1 MLPWPLRPRRLNLPL
16 AAFAVAALL
25 FTLIAVQLETGF
37 GGPGVGNVFANWLY
51 DGVGVAAAC
60 ACFARGLRAGERAA
74 WLLIGLGVLAWTAG
88 DIYWTV
94 ALQTVADPPFPS
106 LADAGYLGLYLP
118 AFVGLGLLIRVRV
131 VRFTAS
137 VWLDG
142 LGAGLTVC
150 ALAAGIVLNEVWQT
164 STGGF
169 AAVATNMAYP
179 AGDALLLG
187 LVLAAF
193 GFSGW
198 RLDRTWLFLGCGLGL
213 FAVADSVYLVDIAH
227 GTYQYGTFD
236 LGWPAGFV
244 LIAAAACA
252 PQTRLRRGLLE
263 GRALLAAPVA
273 TAAVCL
279 AVEIWDHFYR
289 VNPVA
294 LIAASLGLAAV
305 IARMSLT
312 FNEHL
317 AMLGATRIE
326 SLTDQHALS
335 ATAKPERSGVGLDE
349 LLGGIPAR
357 DGSCHGEYD
366 PNNSERSTVSAEAR
380 GTFACGQSGP
390 VKLTGRLKA

>member
-1 MLPWPLRPRRLNLPL
+1 MTQRGLLPWPLRPRRLNLPL

-150 ALAAGIVLNEVWQT
+150 ALAAGIVLNEVWQS

-187 LVLAAF
+187 LVL
-193 GFSGW
+193 
-198 RLDRTWLFLGCGLGL
+198 R
-213 FAVADSVYLVDIAH
+213 
-227 GTYQYGTFD
+227 
-236 LGWPAGFV
+236 
-244 LIAAAACA
+244 
-252 PQTRLRRGLLE
+252 
-263 GRALLAAPVA
+263 
-273 TAAVCL
+273 
-279 AVEIWDHFYR
+279 
-289 VNPVA
+289 
-294 LIAASLGLAAV
+294 
-305 IARMSLT
+305 
-312 FNEHL
+312 
-317 AMLGATRIE
+317 
-326 SLTDQHALS
+326 
-335 ATAKPERSGVGLDE
+335 RSGSP
-349 LLGGIPAR
+349 GGGSTAR
-357 DGSCHGEYD
+357 GCSWAAGSVSLRW
-366 PNNSERSTVSAEAR
+366 PTASIWSTSRTAPTSTERSTSAGRRVRPDRRR
-380 GTFACGQSGP
+380 GVRPANSS
-390 VKLTGRLKA
+390 A

>member
-1 MLPWPLRPRRLNLPL
+1 MSDAATQRGSLPWPLRPRRLNLPL

-37 GGPGVGNVFANWLY
+37 GGPAVGNVFANWLY

-193 GFSGW
+193 GFSGLAARPHVAVPGLRARSLRGGRQ
-198 RLDRTWLFLGCGLGL
+198 RLSGRHRARHLPVRDVRPRL
-213 FAVADSVYLVDIAH
+213 
-227 GTYQYGTFD
+227 
-236 LGWPAGFV
+236 AG
-244 LIAAAACA
+244 
-252 PQTRLRRGLLE
+252 RLRPDRGR
-263 GRALLAAPVA
+263 GVRSA
-273 TAAVCL
+273 
-279 AVEIWDHFYR
+279 
-289 VNPVA
+289 NPSA
-294 LIAASLGLAAV
+294 QGPPGGPGLAGRPAW
-305 IARMSLT
+305 RP
-312 FNEHL
+312 
-317 AMLGATRIE
+317 
-326 SLTDQHALS
+326 QPS
-335 ATAKPERSGVGLDE
+335 ASRWRSG
-349 LLGGIPAR
+349 ITST
-357 DGSCHGEYD
+357 GST
-366 PNNSERSTVSAEAR
+366 RS
-380 GTFACGQSGP
+380 P
-390 VKLTGRLKA
+390 